1 MWVIHKIRLQ
11 ILVGKLELQMTRRLD
26 VGFVMKLNIV
36 LFIAKKRKTT
46 QSSSSQEKRGA
57 SGKATGVDNVKAE
70 PVQCNR
76 VAFEMK

>member
-36 LFIAKKRKTT
+36 LFIAKKT
-46 QSSSSQEKRGA
+46 
-57 SGKATGVDNVKAE
+57 
-70 PVQCNR
+70 
-76 VAFEMK
+76 